1 MHRVTY
7 KEYFQ
12 KSSEYILLK
21 SLTRRI
27 NHVVLIEVKKV
38 KKNLQR
44 QETKTKKLVDATQ
57 YREVA
62 CTPVNT

>member
-38 KKNLQR
+38 KKKSAMTRNQN
-44 QETKTKKLVDATQ
+44 K
-57 YREVA
+57 
-62 CTPVNT
+62 NIS